1 MRNPYRIALWT
12 GIAPLLALA
21 PVFFLEST
29 AGATAPPV
37 VSSAL
42 ATPSTV
48 TAGNPSTISWSVT
61 NGAPLTYNQ
70 VLLYAPSNNQLP
82 ISYCTTSTLVS
93 GTTTDGNYESDCTIP
108 DGLANGTYTT

>member
-1 MRNPYRIALWT
+1 MPGLVMTLGTKAWQGMRRYGYDMRNPYRLVLWT
-12 GIAPLLALA
+12 GIAPFLALA

-29 AGATAPPV
+29 ADAVAPPV

-48 TAGNPSTISWSVT
+48 TAGNPSTISWTVT

-70 VLLYAPSNNQLP
+70 ALIYEPGGNQLP
-82 ISYCTTSTLVS
+82 
-93 GTTTDGNYESDCTIP
+93 
-108 DGLANGTYTT
+108 